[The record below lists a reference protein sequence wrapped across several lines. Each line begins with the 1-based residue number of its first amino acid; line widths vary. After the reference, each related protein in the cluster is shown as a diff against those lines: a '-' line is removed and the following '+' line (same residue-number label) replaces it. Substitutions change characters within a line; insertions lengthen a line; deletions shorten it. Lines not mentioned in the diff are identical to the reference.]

1 MSDSTVRATALV
13 IGHQDFASGIVSAV
27 TAITGRTD
35 LFRTMSN
42 YGLDTR
48 ATEALVREAIADGV
62 TVIFTDLPAGST
74 TMAARRAQ
82 RDNPDVTVA
91 TGISLPV
98 LLDYAFA
105 VAPGGD
111 AADTAVA
118 KGRAAMMV
126 MRGAARAD

>member
-1 MSDSTVRATALV
+1 MSEQEVRPAALV
-13 IGHQDFASGIVSAV
+13 IGHQDFAAGIVSAV
-27 TAITGRTD
+27 TAITGRSD
-35 LFRTMSN
+35 LFRTASN

-48 ATEALVREAIADGV
+48 ATEAMLRDAIADGV
-62 TVIFTDLPAGST
+62 RVIFSDLPAGST

-82 RDNPDVTVA
+82 RDHPEVTVV

-105 VAPGGD
+105 APGAAHAAD
-111 AADTAVA
+111 AAVE

-126 MRGAARAD
+126 TRGPARAD

>member
-1 MSDSTVRATALV
+1 MSDTEARPQALV
-13 IGHQDFASGIVSAV
+13 IGHKDFAAGIVSAV
-27 TAITGRTD
+27 TAITGRSD
-35 LFRTMSN
+35 LFRTASN

-48 ATEALVREAIADGV
+48 ATEAMLREAIVDGV
-62 TVIFTDLPAGST
+62 TVIFSDLPAGST

-82 RDNPDVTVA
+82 RDHPEVTVV

-105 VAPGGD
+105 APGAANAAD
-111 AADTAVA
+111 AAIE

-126 MRGAARAD
+126 ARGPARAD

>member
-1 MSDSTVRATALV
+1 MSELTGRATALV
-13 IGHQDFASGIVSAV
+13 IGHQDFAAGIVSAV

-48 ATEALVREAIADGV
+48 ATEAMVRDAIADGV
-62 TVIFTDLPAGST
+62 TVIFSDLPAGST

-82 RDNPDVTVA
+82 RDNPGVTVV
-91 TGISLPV
+91 TGVSLPV

-105 VAPGGD
+105 TGTGED
-111 AADTAVA
+111 AADVAVA

-126 MRGAARAD
+126 TRSSARAD

>member
-1 MSDSTVRATALV
+1 MSEPNERPRALV
-13 IGHQDFASGIVSAV
+13 IGHKDFAAGIVSAV

-35 LFRTMSN
+35 LFRTASN

-48 ATEALVREAIADGV
+48 ATEAMLREAIVDGV
-62 TVIFTDLPAGST
+62 TVIFSDLPAGST

-82 RDNPDVTVA
+82 RDYPAITVV

-105 VAPGGD
+105 GPDSANAAD
-111 AADTAVA
+111 AAVE

-126 MRGAARAD
+126 ARGTARAD

>member
-1 MSDSTVRATALV
+1 MSEPEARPRALV
-13 IGHQDFASGIVSAV
+13 IGHKDFAAGIVSAV
-27 TAITGRTD
+27 IAITGRTD
-35 LFRTMSN
+35 LFRTASN

-48 ATEALVREAIADGV
+48 ATEAMLREAIADGV
-62 TVIFTDLPAGST
+62 TVIFSDLPAGST

-82 RDNPDVTVA
+82 RDHPELTVV

-105 VAPGGD
+105 APD
-111 AADTAVA
+111 AAHAADAAVE

-126 MRGAARAD
+126 ARGPARAD

>member
-1 MSDSTVRATALV
+1 MSDVDARPSALV
-13 IGHQDFASGIVSAV
+13 IGHKDFAAGIVSAV

-35 LFRTMSN
+35 LFRTATN

-48 ATEALVREAIADGV
+48 ATEAMLRDAIADGV
-62 TVIFTDLPAGST
+62 RVIFSDLPAGST

-82 RDNPDVTVA
+82 RDFPEVTVV

-98 LLDYAFA
+98 LLDYAFS
-105 VAPGGD
+105 APDAAD
-111 AADTAVA
+111 AADTAVE

-126 MRGAARAD
+126 TRGAARAD